1 MLSEK
6 STVNAYVQEKIASCT
21 SSSQYDPKYV
31 PFSDTS
37 RNKSNMTGFSKE
49 QNKEPTEMRTNEFM
63 NSELEIRNLE
73 IESRQKP
80 SQFKDNTV
88 LIQS

>member
-6 STVNAYVQEKIASCT
+6 STVNAYVQEKIASVT
-21 SSSQYDPKYV
+21 SGSQYGQKYV
-31 PFSDTS
+31 PFSETS
-37 RNKSNMTGFSKE
+37 RNKSNMTGLSKE
-49 QNKEPTEMRTNEFM
+49 QSKEPTEKRTNEFM

-80 SQFKDNTV
+80 SHFKDNTI